1 MNLKGN
7 KMEHLTID
15 QVSAALAS
23 SKYVSVELCENGIEY
38 WLHISNSG
46 EIVPF
51 AQDAA
56 ESFVYQIRSDE
67 IPGFAEAE
75 DMDIIYSQ
83 ESMETDWFRDAVC
96 NLTAQANAWIAENC

>member
-1 MNLKGN
+1 MK
-7 KMEHLTID
+7 KLTVN
-15 QVSAALAS
+15 QVAAALAS
-23 SKYVSVELCENGIEY
+23 NEYVSVELCENGIEY
-38 WLHISNSG
+38 WLHISNSV

-67 IPGFAEAE
+67 IPGFADAE

-96 NLTAQANAWIAENC
+96 NLTAQANAWIAEIC

>member
-1 MNLKGN
+1 MK
-7 KMEHLTID
+7 KLTVN
-15 QVSAALAS
+15 QVAAALAS
-23 SKYVSVELCENGIEY
+23 NEYVSVELCENGIEY

-75 DMDIIYSQ
+75 DMDIIYAQ
-83 ESMETDWFRDAVC
+83 ENMKTDWFYDAVC
-96 NLTAQANAWIAENC
+96 SLTAQANAWITENC